1 MKLSIVITA
10 FLIAAALA
18 QTPLEFGIVQDLVGG
33 TPRISV
39 YSIKTVSEDGVTSLQ
54 IAARA
59 GINFNCTRHAMI
71 TDTMTADQVL
81 IDGQVCYS
89 ASIVNPVVDQLFTVI
104 RNRMG
109 IHGSGGISSF
119 QVDLITSDE
128 MGWISVEV
136 PLSRVD
142 SLLEGSLTHLDFWAE
157 TPVRE
162 IEVGTLGFPVLNES
176 PLPELHGAPGIPVQ
190 MTVVTE
196 QPGCAW
202 KSLILPGWGQ
212 MCSGEGLPL
221 VNILVEAGG
230 AALLFT
236 EDYREA
242 GIGILSVN
250 HLISFTDLL

>member
-1 MKLSIVITA
+1 MKSYIILTV
-10 FLIAAALA
+10 FLAASALA

-33 TPRISV
+33 TPRVSV
-39 YSIKTVSEDGVTSLQ
+39 YSIKTVSEDGITSLQ

-59 GINFNCTRHAMI
+59 GIQFNCTRHAMI
-71 TDTMTADQVL
+71 TDTMTSDRVL

-89 ASIVNPVVDQLFTVI
+89 ASIINSVVEQIFTVI

-109 IHGSGGISSF
+109 VHGSGGISSF
-119 QVDLITSDE
+119 QVDLITWDE

-142 SLLEGSLTHLDFWAE
+142 SLLDGSLTHLDFWAE

-176 PLPELHGAPGIPVQ
+176 PLPELHGAPDIPAEIQVAA
-190 MTVVTE
+190 E
-196 QPGCAW
+196 QSSCAW

-212 MCSGEGLPL
+212 MCSDEGLPL
-221 VNILVEAGG
+221 MNFLVEAGG
-230 AALLFT
+230 IALIFT
-236 EDYREA
+236 GDYREA